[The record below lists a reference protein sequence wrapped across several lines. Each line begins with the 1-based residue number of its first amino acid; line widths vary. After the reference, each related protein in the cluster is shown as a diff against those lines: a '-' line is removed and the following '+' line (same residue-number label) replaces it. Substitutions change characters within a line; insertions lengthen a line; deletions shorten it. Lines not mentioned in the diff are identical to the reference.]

1 MRSAALIAEDIAAR
15 GGGVADVLDALRFA
29 ADSIEYGWHGAAC
42 MGYVAGY
49 LWDEGLEDA
58 LCTLDEIRNLIKNRK
73 TVSVEKIKEALSE
86 S

>member
-42 MGYVAGY
+42 MGYVAGS
-49 LWDEGLEDA
+49 LWDDG
-58 LCTLDEIRNLIKNRK
+58 LCTLDEIRDLIKNRK

>member
-15 GGGVADVLDALRFA
+15 GGGVA
-29 ADSIEYGWHGAAC
+29 
-42 MGYVAGY
+42 GY
-49 LWDEGLEDA
+49 LWDDGLEDA
-58 LCTLDEIRNLIKNRK
+58 LCALDEIRNLIKNRK